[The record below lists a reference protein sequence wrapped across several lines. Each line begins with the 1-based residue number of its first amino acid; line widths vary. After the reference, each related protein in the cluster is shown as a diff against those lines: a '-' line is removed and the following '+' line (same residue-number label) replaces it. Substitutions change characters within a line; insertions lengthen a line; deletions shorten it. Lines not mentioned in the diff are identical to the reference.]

1 MPEPARPLGT
11 DDADDLR
18 LYLEAAAREPL
29 LTKEEEVELAMTIEA
44 RQGGRGAPPRRPP
57 AFREVHREGPPDVRK
72 AEAARQRFIMAN
84 LRLVVSV
91 ARKYQGQGL
100 PLLDLIQ
107 EGNIGLMRAV
117 ELFDWRRGFKFSTYA
132 TWWIRQGITRAIA
145 DRSRSIRLPVHI
157 HDRLRKLNRTRFQFA
172 QSMGREPSREE
183 LAKALDTTVEE
194 IDDLTEMG
202 RREPLSLQSPVGE
215 DTELGDLIEEVD
227 SDAAFNE
234 VEDALLREEIGDA
247 VDRVLDERER
257 HVVALRYGLENGQ
270 PLSPARDRQGARSL
284 GRARSA
290 DRARGAA
297 QAPRLEPDLR
307 RRRDVTTTKRTR
319 GAGRA
324 GPHGGPALSLPDAPR
339 RNVNVH
345 RRAVTVASGGVSLP
359 GDLAIPEQAI
369 AVVVF
374 AHGSGSSR
382 RSPRNV
388 QVAERLQ
395 DEGLG
400 TLVFDLLTE
409 VEARDRGKVFD
420 IALLASRLEGA
431 VGWLRGEQEAWRSQ
445 DRLLRR
451 EHRSGRR
458 PGRGRAPRGGRRGRR
473 LARRPARSG
482 GGGARGGDRADVAD
496 RRRRR
501 PAGPRAQP
509 AGPGSDAMRDAAR
522 DRPRSHAPV
531 RGAGGARTRRRARG
545 GVVRRPRRLNA

>member
-29 LTKEEEVELAMTIEA
+29 LTKEEEVELAMTIEQGKEAEDRLRAGRLRSEKSIAKA
-44 RQGGRGAPPRRPP
+44 RQ
-57 AFREVHREGPPDVRK
+57 DVRK

-234 VEDALLREEIGDA
+234 VEDALLREEIGGA

-257 HVVALRYGLENGQ
+257 HVVGLRYGLENGQ
-270 PLSPARDRQGARSL
+270 PLS
-284 GRARSA
+284 
-290 DRARGAA
+290 
-297 QAPRLEPDLR
+297 LR
-307 RRRDVTTTKRTR
+307 ET
-319 GAGRA
+319 
-324 GPHGGPALSLPDAPR
+324 
-339 RNVNVH
+339 
-345 RRAVTVASGGVSLP
+345 
-359 GDLAIPEQAI
+359 
-369 AVVVF
+369 
-374 AHGSGSSR
+374 
-382 RSPRNV
+382 
-388 QVAERLQ
+388 
-395 DEGLG
+395 
-400 TLVFDLLTE
+400 
-409 VEARDRGKVFD
+409 GKVLGLSGERVRL
-420 IALLASRLEGA
+420 IEREALRKLRDSNLINA
-431 VGWLRGEQEAWRSQ
+431 VALG
-445 DRLLRR
+445 
-451 EHRSGRR
+451 
-458 PGRGRAPRGGRRGRR
+458 
-473 LARRPARSG
+473 
-482 GGGARGGDRADVAD
+482 
-496 RRRRR
+496 
-501 PAGPRAQP
+501 
-509 AGPGSDAMRDAAR
+509 
-522 DRPRSHAPV
+522 
-531 RGAGGARTRRRARG
+531 
-545 GVVRRPRRLNA
+545 

>member
-44 RQGGRGAPPRRPP
+44 GKEGEERLRAGRLRSEKSIAKAR
-57 AFREVHREGPPDVRK
+57 REVRE

-234 VEDALLREEIGDA
+234 VEDALLREEIGGA

-270 PLSPARDRQGARSL
+270 PLQPARDRQGAGSVR
-284 GRARSA
+284 RAGSP

-297 QAPRLEPDLR
+297 QAARLEPD
-307 RRRDVTTTKRTR
+307 
-319 GAGRA
+319 
-324 GPHGGPALSLPDAPR
+324 HGGGPGLRPEPSSTREDRP
-339 RNVNVH
+339 
-345 RRAVTVASGGVSLP
+345 SG
-359 GDLAIPEQAI
+359 
-369 AVVVF
+369 
-374 AHGSGSSR
+374 
-382 RSPRNV
+382 RSFV
-388 QVAERLQ
+388 
-395 DEGLG
+395 
-400 TLVFDLLTE
+400 
-409 VEARDRGKVFD
+409 
-420 IALLASRLEGA
+420 
-431 VGWLRGEQEAWRSQ
+431 
-445 DRLLRR
+445 
-451 EHRSGRR
+451 RSGVPCEPCPT
-458 PGRGRAPRGGRRGRR
+458 PG
-473 LARRPARSG
+473 
-482 GGGARGGDRADVAD
+482 
-496 RRRRR
+496 
-501 PAGPRAQP
+501 
-509 AGPGSDAMRDAAR
+509 
-522 DRPRSHAPV
+522 
-531 RGAGGARTRRRARG
+531 
-545 GVVRRPRRLNA
+545 